1 MLRIGLIGAGWVAQ
15 HHLAGWRRE
24 AARAQVVAI
33 ADPSRANAESR
44 AAEFGIASVHADAGS
59 MLAAE
64 RLDAVDIVAP
74 RASHPA
80 LVRLALAHGIHAI
93 CQKPLAP
100 TLDEAIALARD
111 IAAAPASR
119 VMVHENWRFRAAYR
133 RIGEW
138 LRAGRIGSV
147 THAQMTLL
155 SSGLIADASGAYPAL
170 VRQPFFAGLERS
182 LVMETLIHHLDTL
195 RFLLGEMTV
204 LTAQLGHACPAIV
217 GEDRAAIVLQTAAG
231 AQVTVAADQ
240 CVPGESATLVD
251 RLLLV
256 GERGTI
262 RFDSDRLV
270 CAGERPARVYVDLDA
285 SYGDSYAATI
295 AHFLDRL
302 GDGRP
307 FETGLDDN
315 LETLRLVERIY
326 AIASR

>member
-1 MLRIGLIGAGWVAQ
+1 MLRIGLIGAGWVAG
-15 HHLAGWRRE
+15 HHLAGWQRQ
-24 AARAQVVAI
+24 AARASVVAI
-33 ADPSRANAESR
+33 ADPARASVESR
-44 AAEFGIASVHADAGS
+44 ALAFGITSVHADAES

-80 LVRLALAHGIHAI
+80 LVRLALAHGVHAI

-100 TLDEAIALARD
+100 GFDEAEALARD
-111 IAAAPASR
+111 VAAAPASR
-119 VMVHENWRFRAAYR
+119 VMVHENWRFRFAYR
-133 RIGEW
+133 RIAEW
-138 LRAGRIGSV
+138 LRSGRIGAV

-155 SSGLIADASGAYPAL
+155 SSALIADASGAYPAL
-170 VRQPFFAGLERS
+170 VKQPFVAALERC
-182 LVMETLIHHLDTL
+182 LVMETLIHQLDTL

-204 LTAQLGHACPAIV
+204 LAARLGRSCPAII
-217 GEDRAAIVLQTAAG
+217 GEDRAALVLQTATG

-240 CVPGESATLVD
+240 CVPGEPSAPVD

-262 RFDSDRLV
+262 RFDGDALI
-270 CAGERPARVYVDLDA
+270 CAGNRPAQVRVDLEA

-295 AHFLDRL
+295 AHFVDRL
-302 GDGRP
+302 ADGRP
-307 FETGLDDN
+307 FETGLADN

-326 AIASR
+326 AIATR